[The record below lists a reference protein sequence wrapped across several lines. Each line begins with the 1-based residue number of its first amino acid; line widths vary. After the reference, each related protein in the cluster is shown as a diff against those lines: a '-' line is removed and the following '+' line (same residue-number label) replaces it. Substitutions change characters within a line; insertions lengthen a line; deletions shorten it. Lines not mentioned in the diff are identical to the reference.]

1 MHARMPTML
10 LAVIVAATPTLH
22 AQDQPEDADTKKP
35 ISTDR
40 PAFTDSSLVVPAG
53 SFQLENGFLD
63 TATRGQ
69 SVIDLPESLV
79 RIGLA
84 KKTELRFTV
93 PDYFYNLTVSNGI
106 ASGWGDLAI
115 GVKQQLG
122 PIHKFDVSVV
132 AFLSL
137 PTGANGV
144 SSGGYDP
151 GLQVPWS
158 RALSANWTAAGM
170 FSVYWPTQHQSP
182 QGGTRN
188 VTGQTTFLFDRQLT
202 KTWDAFVE
210 YAGNFPEIGGPSQ
223 VLHFGTAFKV
233 TNQQQLD
240 FHVGIGLSSAAPDYI
255 LGAGY
260 CFNLQAI
267 GRK

>member
-1 MHARMPTML
+1 
-10 LAVIVAATPTLH
+10 LH
-22 AQDQPEDADTKKP
+22 AQDQPEGADTKKP

-53 SFQLENGFLD
+53 SFQLENGLLD
-63 TATRGQ
+63 TATLGQ
-69 SVIDLPESLV
+69 SVIDAPESLV

-84 KKTELRFTV
+84 RKTELHFSV
-93 PDYFYNLTVSNGI
+93 PGYFYNPTVSNGI

-122 PIHKFDVSVV
+122 PVHKFDVSVV
-132 AFLSL
+132 AFISL

-170 FSVYWPTQHQSP
+170 FSVYWTTQYQSP
-182 QGGTRN
+182 QGSTRN
-188 VTGQTTFLFDRQLT
+188 VSGQTTFLFDRQLT
-202 KTWDAFVE
+202 KPGDAFVE

-223 VLHFGTAFKV
+223 VLHFGTAFKM
-233 TNQQQLD
+233 TNQQQID
-240 FHVGIGLSSAAPDYI
+240 FQVGGGVSSAAPDYMI
-255 LGAGY
+255 GAGY
-260 CFNLQAI
+260 SFNLQAI